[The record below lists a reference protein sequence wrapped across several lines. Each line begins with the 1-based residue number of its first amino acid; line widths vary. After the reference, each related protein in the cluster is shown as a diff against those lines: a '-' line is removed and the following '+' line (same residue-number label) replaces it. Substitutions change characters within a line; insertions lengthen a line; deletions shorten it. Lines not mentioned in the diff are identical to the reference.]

1 MFNWMEFYI
10 FVYQYLKSNMEIL
23 FVHIYYLVIIYI
35 ISFLIY
41 SKFKPQKQYQI
52 SDLEVTMFKNNIN
65 CLKSLYISN
74 RDIDANIGLKD
85 LIKYYNKLV
94 ETEQL
99 TNIDNKQINDKFLE
113 LKNLLLS
120 LNNYRGIQ
128 AELIENQ
135 INDKL

>member
-1 MFNWMEFYI
+1 
-10 FVYQYLKSNMEIL
+10 MEIL
-23 FVHIYYLVIIYI
+23 FIHIYYLVIIYI

-41 SKFKPQKQYQI
+41 SNFKPQKQYQI

-74 RDIDANIGLKD
+74 RDIDANIALKD

-99 TNIDNKQINDKFLE
+99 TNLNNKQINDKFLE

-135 INDKL
+135 INDRL